1 MQHTEQTPC
10 RDCGSTRTWMA
21 RQVVHHGACPHY
33 GRRLDALDR
42 SQRNLFEHPDLVE
55 LDLFAAAWYE
65 DFWVH

>member
-1 MQHTEQTPC
+1 
-10 RDCGSTRTWMA
+10 MA